1 MNLCVLPT
9 DCIYVFLMN
18 VTINSDYYP
27 KHNWLVF
34 TRDVEM
40 LFVR

>member
-1 MNLCVLPT
+1 MNLCVSPT
-9 DCIYVFLMN
+9 ECIYVFLMI

-34 TRDVEM
+34 TTEM
-40 LFVR
+40 KRCSL